1 MLLFYFLLTFGVI
14 MLPRYIKYK
23 GSAYK
28 IASGNSFIKTVFDK
42 GNYGEFLTFNKL
54 EKLKGH
60 NKLMTNLYTPKEDGS
75 TTEVDL
81 IMISETGIYV
91 FESKNYSGWIFGD
104 ENQKNWT
111 QTLQNKQKNK
121 FFNPIWQNN
130 GHISALKSA
139 VGIDD
144 ENLYKSYIIFSER
157 CTLKK
162 VNVTSKNIK
171 VIKRNSFLKHIKRDL
186 LESEKILNIE
196 QIDGIY
202 EKLGKY
208 CLADDKL
215 KQAHIDEIKLKKV
228 NKF

>member
-1 MLLFYFLLTFGVI
+1 
-14 MLPRYIKYK
+14 MLPTYIRYKC
-23 GSAYK
+23 SEYK
-28 IASGNSFIKTVFDK
+28 IASGNGFFKTVFDK
-42 GNYGEFLTFNKL
+42 GNYGEFITFNKL

-60 NKLMTNLYTPKEDGS
+60 NKLMTNLYISKEDGS

-104 ENQKNWT
+104 EMQKNWT
-111 QTLQNKQKNK
+111 QTLQNKKKNK
-121 FFNPIWQNN
+121 FFNPIWQNK
-130 GHISALKSA
+130 GHITALKFA
-139 VGIDD
+139 VGIYD

-162 VNVTSKNIK
+162 IKVSSKNVK
-171 VIKRNSFLKHIKRDL
+171 VMKRSSLLKHIKKDL
-186 LESEKILNIE
+186 RNSEKILNIE

-208 CLADDKL
+208 CLADDKI
-215 KQAHIDEIKLKKV
+215 KKAHIDEIKLKKV